1 MRYIVIFLIV
11 ANLFYFAWN
20 QTHPVAPVL
29 QTRESRPLLNNGLML
44 VSEFAEQSAQQAL
57 LDDETSRLCSIV
69 RGFTSVDEA
78 NAFMAA
84 AREAVFGVLLNLT
97 GQALNSQYRVYLPPA
112 SSRSIATITLDGLS
126 ERIIAAELAVETY
139 LITRGLL
146 ENGIALGIFGAAT
159 EAEAV
164 RRAIAELGYEPEIE
178 EIPQSDGEIQ
188 VWLRPTNSGQVEN
201 PEWLDLSTAWPDLT
215 RTENLCETIAQAT
228 QFP

>member
-1 MRYIVIFLIV
+1 MRYIVIFLVV
-11 ANLFYFAWN
+11 ANLAYFAWN
-20 QTHPVAPVL
+20 HTHSVEPAL
-29 QTRESRPLLNNGLML
+29 QARESRPLLNNGLML
-44 VSEFAEQSAQQAL
+44 VSEFAEQSAQQAR
-57 LDDETSRLCSIV
+57 LDEEASRLCSIV
-69 RGFTSVDEA
+69 SGFTSVDEA
-78 NAFMAA
+78 NTFMAG
-84 AREAVFGVLLNLT
+84 AREAAFGTLLNLT
-97 GQALNSQYRVYLPPA
+97 GQALSSQYRVYLAPA

-126 ERIIAAELAVETY
+126 ERIIEAELAVETY

-146 ENGIALGIFGAAT
+146 ENGIALGIFGSAT
-159 EAEAV
+159 EAESAQRV
-164 RRAIAELGYEPEIE
+164 IAELGYDPEIE